1 MNEEREQ
8 VTVLRLKNVPSGLD
22 HVKMIEMMGELNR
35 CTSDP
40 ILDDYKNELKVL
52 GISLSI
58 LYQVATCHRKCL
70 GGPHVYE
77 SLLAR
82 TYNLACSAYHLMGR
96 GLYDEALN
104 LIRSMGEMANLI
116 GLFANDS
123 DALTSWLLSDV
134 TTRKKNFKPVD
145 IRKSLEKVKG
155 GAFLYAN
162 QDWYSKFCE
171 DYTHVHPG
179 TKPNVHNEQGQGHAG
194 GRVQDEGL
202 KLSISELTS
211 VCTYIAL
218 FASQY
223 GGLNDLFKE
232 LREAMYAWEES

>member
-1 MNEEREQ
+1 MNTEKGPGILIKLER
-8 VTVLRLKNVPSGLD
+8 VPSGQEHLE
-22 HVKMIEMMGELNR
+22 MIEVFGDLNR
-35 CTSDP
+35 HATGNKLNNHD
-40 ILDDYKNELKVL
+40 KELQIL

-58 LYQVATCHRKCL
+58 IYQVATCHQSCS

-104 LIRSMGEMANLI
+104 LIRSMGEIANLI

-123 DALTSWLLSDV
+123 EALTSWLFSDV
-134 TTRKKNFKPVD
+134 STRKQDFKPVD

-179 TKPNVHNEQGQGHAG
+179 TKPNVHNEQGQGHSG
-194 GRVQDEGL
+194 GRIQDEGL
-202 KLSISELTS
+202 KFSIDELTS

-232 LREAMYAWEES
+232 LRKAMDAWEEG